1 MKEKG
6 KKNYYEEKPTK
17 SWLLLKK
24 MKVSDTILNFH
35 IQRRVS
41 ERVVFFKCLPPFLV
55 NLNCFIVT
63 KLIILS
69 SICQTV
75 QSNCFLQKNYQNL
88 LDYFVIWNKI
98 WYRKI
103 CSYIFKNKNCTPL
116 TNYGLNGKLSLNNHV
131 FVELCALNLL
141 IAITCKSTT
150 DTLRTM

>member
-75 QSNCFLQKNYQNL
+75 QSNCL
-88 LDYFVIWNKI
+88 LRNKLPKFAWLLCHLIYDI
-98 WYRKI
+98 WYDIEK
-103 CSYIFKNKNCTPL
+103 
-116 TNYGLNGKLSLNNHV
+116 
-131 FVELCALNLL
+131 CA
-141 IAITCKSTT
+141 AIYSKTKTVH
-150 DTLRTM
+150 LWQTMG